1 MSSDLVEH
9 LKGYDLR
16 AMLSTVFIT
25 DDMESENS
33 LKPSYYNEFNI
44 DFLREAGLLRGFCLG
59 NAIKY
64 IDRAGK
70 KKGESEEKDL
80 RKAIEYLKIFL
91 GDER

>member
-9 LKGYDLR
+9 LKGYDLGC
-16 AMLSTVFIT
+16 MIGKVFEIGET
-25 DDMESENS
+25 DDP